1 MSTHSKG
8 KVMDYPRLIKLDT
21 VIEITTLS
29 VPTIYRLMKK
39 GQFPKQ
45 IMVSERS
52 ARWSESEVLEYINRK
67 LQLREE
73 S

>member
-1 MSTHSKG
+1 
-8 KVMDYPRLIKLDT
+8 MDYPRLIKLDT

-52 ARWSESEVLEYINRK
+52 ARWSESEVLEYINQK